1 MVHDIFTEYACCIIR
16 DMKCEGKIDGNI
28 LVTARWILKQLS
40 DNLKHRIVFI
50 CKVRSCG
57 IVIYQPNSDLL
68 SIVPKLLWKIRDLET
83 KSFNL
88 FL

>member
-40 DNLKHRIVFI
+40 DNLKHRIVFT
-50 CKVRSCG
+50 S
-57 IVIYQPNSDLL
+57 
-68 SIVPKLLWKIRDLET
+68 T
-83 KSFNL
+83 KQ
-88 FL
+88 